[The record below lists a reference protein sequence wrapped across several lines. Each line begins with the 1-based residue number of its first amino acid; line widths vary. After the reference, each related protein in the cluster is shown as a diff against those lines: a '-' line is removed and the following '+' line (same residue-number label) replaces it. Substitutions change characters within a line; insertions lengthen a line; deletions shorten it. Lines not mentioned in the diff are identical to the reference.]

1 MKNWTKS
8 LFDRFIECLA
18 YFLLSDYYEKP
29 KRVSKVIQRI
39 DEYNERR
46 VSRFC
51 VAIEEEIPEPPKTQS
66 QADIVA
72 NLIKTPAGRQRLAQ
86 AMIAPLRTGCDYDIS
101 GCVVI
106 EDELVEPL

>member
-8 LFDRFIECLA
+8 LVDRFIECLTG
-18 YFLLSDYYEKP
+18 FLLNGYYEKP
-29 KRVSKVIQRI
+29 KRVSKVIQWL

-46 VSRFC
+46 ASRFC